1 MKQFLQFSIDFE
13 EEKAQSDW
21 STLYQALENLEKL
34 FSSATVGAQVVS
46 NAKNAQDLIP
56 QLMLIA
62 LQHKTYWIRLGVQ
75 RIFGAI
81 FSLQMK
87 NNLDISKCLGISE
100 PKELVDY
107 LFKLMNVFKYGP
119 MLTEELGT

>member
-1 MKQFLQFSIDFE
+1 MQFSIDFE